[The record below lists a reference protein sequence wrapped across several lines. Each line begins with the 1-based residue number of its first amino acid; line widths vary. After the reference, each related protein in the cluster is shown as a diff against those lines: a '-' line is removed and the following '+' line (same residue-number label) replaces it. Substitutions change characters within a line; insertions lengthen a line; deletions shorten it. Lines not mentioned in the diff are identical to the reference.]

1 MTVKAQIK
9 LTYIKEDNLEEQLI
23 TIIQVIIS
31 MSKWENQSTWK

>member
-9 LTYIKEDNLEEQLI
+9 LTYIKGDNLEEQLI
-23 TIIQVIIS
+23 TIIQVTIS